1 MALILNEE
9 QELLR
14 DSARD
19 FLKERSPVA
28 LLRELRDSGREW
40 SGELWTGMAEMGW
53 AGIVIP
59 EAYGGLE
66 FGFLGAGLLVEEC
79 GRTLASS
86 PLVSTALVC
95 ASLISSQGNEQQ
107 KSTQLPVVA
116 GGGRILTLAW
126 REKGRNDPADTELT
140 ATTDGDSFVL
150 KGVKTHVTN
159 GDYAH
164 AFIVPAR
171 TGGAPGDR
179 EGLSLFLVERNAE
192 GVAIES
198 ALNADNHRS
207 ATVRLDSVK
216 VGADSLLGEQ
226 GQAWASLEKALD
238 IGAINVA
245 AELLGIAEESF
256 ERTIEYLKERK
267 QFGVPIGSFQ
277 ALHHRAAIL
286 FCELHL
292 CRSLVLKA
300 LEAIDEDSED
310 LSLLASSAKARCGKT
325 ARLAVNEAVQ
335 MHGGIGMTDEYDIG
349 FFMKRAA
356 GARQEYGDEYY
367 HSGRFATIRGY

>member
-14 DSARD
+14 DSAKD
-19 FLKERSPVA
+19 FLNERSPVA
-28 LLRELRDSGREW
+28 FLRELRDSGKERSE
-40 SGELWTGMAEMGW
+40 ELWTEMSDMGW

-59 EAYGGLE
+59 EVHGGLE
-66 FGFLGAGLLVEEC
+66 FGYLGAGLLVEEC

-95 ASLISSQGNEQQ
+95 ASLISSQGSEQQ
-107 KSTQLPVVA
+107 KTTLLPAIA
-116 GGGRILTLAW
+116 GGERRLALAW
-126 REKGRNDPADTELT
+126 CEKGKYDPADTELLAT
-140 ATTDGDSFVL
+140 ADGDSFVL
-150 KGVKTHVTN
+150 QGVKVHVTD
-159 GDYAH
+159 GDDAD
-164 AFIVPAR
+164 AFIVSAR

-179 EGLSLFLVERNAE
+179 EGLSLFLVDKDAK
-192 GVAIES
+192 GVEIS
-198 ALNADNHRS
+198 STLNADNHKS
-207 ATVRLDSVK
+207 TQVRFEGVK
-216 VGADSLLGEQ
+216 AGFDSLLGEL

-238 IGAINVA
+238 IGAISLS

-267 QFGVPIGSFQ
+267 QFGVPVGSFQ

-300 LEAIDEDSED
+300 LEAIDNDSED
-310 LSLLASSAKARCGKT
+310 LSLLASSAKTKCGKT
-325 ARLAVNEAVQ
+325 ACLAVNEAVQ

-356 GARQEYGDEYY
+356 AARQEYGDEYY
-367 HSGRFATIRGY
+367 HSDRFATLRGY

>member
-14 DSARD
+14 DSAKD
-19 FLKERSPVA
+19 FLNERSPVA
-28 LLRELRDSGREW
+28 FLRELRDSGKERSE
-40 SGELWTGMAEMGW
+40 ELWTEMSDMGW

-59 EAYGGLE
+59 EVHGGLE
-66 FGFLGAGLLVEEC
+66 FGYLGAGLLVEEC

-95 ASLISSQGNEQQ
+95 ASLISSQGSEQQ
-107 KSTQLPVVA
+107 KTTLLPAIA
-116 GGGRILTLAW
+116 GGERRLALAW
-126 REKGRNDPADTELT
+126 REKGKYDPADTELLAT
-140 ATTDGDSFVL
+140 ADGDSFVL
-150 KGVKTHVTN
+150 QGVKVHVTD
-159 GDYAH
+159 GDDAD
-164 AFIVPAR
+164 AFIVSAR

-179 EGLSLFLVERNAE
+179 EGLSLFLVEKDAKGLE
-192 GVAIES
+192 ITS
-198 ALNADNHRS
+198 TLNADNHKS
-207 ATVRLDSVK
+207 TQVRFEGVK
-216 VGADSLLGEQ
+216 TGFDSLLGEL
-226 GQAWASLEKALD
+226 GQAWDSLEKALD
-238 IGAINVA
+238 IGAISLS

-267 QFGVPIGSFQ
+267 QFGVPVGSFQ

-300 LEAIDEDSED
+300 LEAIDNDSED
-310 LSLLASSAKARCGKT
+310 LSLLASSAKTKCGKT
-325 ARLAVNEAVQ
+325 ACLAVNEAVQ

-356 GARQEYGDEYY
+356 AARQEYGDEYY
-367 HSGRFATIRGY
+367 HSDRFATLRGY

>member
-14 DSARD
+14 DSAKD

-28 LLRELRDSGREW
+28 LVRELRDSGREW
-40 SGELWTGMAEMGW
+40 SGELWAGMAEMGW

-66 FGFLGAGLLVEEC
+66 FGFLGAGLLAEEC

-95 ASLISSQGNEQQ
+95 ASLISSQGSEQQ

-116 GGGRILTLAW
+116 GGERILTLAW

-150 KGVKTHVTN
+150 QGVKTHVTN

-198 ALNADNHRS
+198 TLNADNHRS

-216 VGADSLLGEQ
+216 VGADSLLGQQ
-226 GQAWASLEKALD
+226 GQAWASLERALD
-238 IGAINVA
+238 IGAISVA

>member
-14 DSARD
+14 DSAKD

-28 LLRELRDSGREW
+28 LVRELRDSGREW
-40 SGELWTGMAEMGW
+40 SGELWAGMAEMGW

-126 REKGRNDPADTELT
+126 REKGSNDPADTELT

-267 QFGVPIGSFQ
+267 QFGVPVGSFQ
-277 ALHHRAAIL
+277 ALQHRAANL

-325 ARLAVNEAVQ
+325 ACLAVNEAVQ

>member
-14 DSARD
+14 DSAKD

-28 LLRELRDSGREW
+28 LVRELRDSGREW
-40 SGELWTGMAEMGW
+40 SGELWAGMAEMGW

>member
-14 DSARD
+14 DSAKD
-19 FLKERSPVA
+19 FLNERSPVA
-28 LLRELRDSGREW
+28 FLRELRDSGKERSE
-40 SGELWTGMAEMGW
+40 ELWTEMSDMGW

-59 EAYGGLE
+59 EVHGGLE
-66 FGFLGAGLLVEEC
+66 FGYLGAGLLVEEC

-95 ASLISSQGNEQQ
+95 ASLISSQGSEQQ
-107 KSTQLPVVA
+107 KTTLLPAIA
-116 GGGRILTLAW
+116 GGERRLALAW
-126 REKGRNDPADTELT
+126 CEKGKYDPVDTELLAT
-140 ATTDGDSFVL
+140 ADGDSFVL
-150 KGVKTHVTN
+150 QGVKVHVTD
-159 GDYAH
+159 GDDAD
-164 AFIVPAR
+164 AFIVSAR

-179 EGLSLFLVERNAE
+179 EGLSLFLVDKDAK
-192 GVAIES
+192 GVEIS
-198 ALNADNHRS
+198 STLNADNHKS
-207 ATVRLDSVK
+207 TQVRFEGVK
-216 VGADSLLGEQ
+216 AGFDSLLGEL

-238 IGAINVA
+238 IGAISLS

-267 QFGVPIGSFQ
+267 QFGVPVGSFQ

-300 LEAIDEDSED
+300 LEAIDNDSED
-310 LSLLASSAKARCGKT
+310 LSLLASSAKTKCGKT
-325 ARLAVNEAVQ
+325 ASLAVNEAVQ

-356 GARQEYGDEYY
+356 AARQEYGDEYY
-367 HSGRFATIRGY
+367 HSDRFATLRGY

>member
-14 DSARD
+14 DSAKD
-19 FLKERSPVA
+19 FLNERSPVA
-28 LLRELRDSGREW
+28 FLRELRDSGKERSE
-40 SGELWTGMAEMGW
+40 ELWTEMSDMGW

-59 EAYGGLE
+59 EVHGGLE
-66 FGFLGAGLLVEEC
+66 FGYLGAGLLVEEC

-95 ASLISSQGNEQQ
+95 ASLISSQGSEQQ
-107 KSTQLPVVA
+107 KTTLLPAIA
-116 GGGRILTLAW
+116 GGERRLALAW
-126 REKGRNDPADTELT
+126 REKGKYDPADTELLAT
-140 ATTDGDSFVL
+140 ADGDSFVL
-150 KGVKTHVTN
+150 QGVKVHVTD
-159 GDYAH
+159 GDDAD
-164 AFIVPAR
+164 AFIVSAR

-179 EGLSLFLVERNAE
+179 EGLSLFLVEKDAK
-192 GVAIES
+192 GVEIS
-198 ALNADNHRS
+198 STLNADNHKS
-207 ATVRLDSVK
+207 TQVRFEGVK
-216 VGADSLLGEQ
+216 AGFDSLLGEL

-238 IGAINVA
+238 IGAISLS

-267 QFGVPIGSFQ
+267 QFGVPVGSFQ

-300 LEAIDEDSED
+300 LEAIDNDSED
-310 LSLLASSAKARCGKT
+310 LSLLASSAKTKCGKT
-325 ARLAVNEAVQ
+325 ACLAVNEAVQ

-356 GARQEYGDEYY
+356 AARQEYGDEYY
-367 HSGRFATIRGY
+367 HSDRFATLRGY

>member
-19 FLKERSPVA
+19 FLNGRSPVA
-28 LLRELRDSGREW
+28 FLRELRDSGREW
-40 SGELWTGMAEMGW
+40 SDELWTEMADMGW
-53 AGIVIP
+53 AGIVVP
-59 EAYGGLE
+59 EVYGGLE
-66 FGFLGAGLLVEEC
+66 FGYLGAGLLAEEC

-86 PLVSTALVC
+86 PFVSSALVC
-95 ASLISSQGNEQQ
+95 ASIVAAKATEEQ
-107 KSTQLPVVA
+107 KSTLLPAIASGELVLA
-116 GGGRILTLAW
+116 LAW
-126 REKGRNDPADTELT
+126 REKGIIDPAGTELT
-140 ATTDGDSFVL
+140 VAADGDSFVL
-150 KGVKTHVTN
+150 QGVKTHVTD

-171 TGGAPGDR
+171 TGGAAGDR
-179 EGLSLFLVERNAE
+179 EGLSFFLVEKDAE
-192 GVAIES
+192 GLEIES
-198 ALNADNHRS
+198 TLNADNHRT
-207 ATVRLDSVK
+207 AQIRFDSVK

-238 IGAINVA
+238 IGAISLS

-267 QFGVPIGSFQ
+267 QFGVPVGSFQ

-310 LSLLASSAKARCGKT
+310 LSLLASSAKTKCGRT

-335 MHGGIGMTDEYDIG
+335 MHAGIGMTDEYDIG

-356 GARQEYGDEYY
+356 AARQEYGDEYY
-367 HSGRFATIRGY
+367 HSERFARIRGY